1 MFGSQKILIKEKRVK
16 ENGFLMFSSSI
27 KNIKNKIKLKLVRR
41 ICIFKLLNIYI
52 KKVKLSEMSWN
63 DMCK

>member
-52 KKVKLSEMSWN
+52 KKVKLSEMSLN

>member
-16 ENGFLMFSSSI
+16 ENGFLMFSNSI
-27 KNIKNKIKLKLVRR
+27 KNIKNKIKQKLVRR

-52 KKVKLSEMSWN
+52 KKVKLSEMSLN